1 MFVPF
6 FIYMPQSFH
15 IVICSNTESSIK
27 KMTEYLEEKKYKVTF
42 AKSEDDLNLLL
53 TENNVNLVIIELD
66 YKYKDGITI
75 TADIRNLKH
84 IEQPYIILFS
94 NKQDDY
100 IQITAFN
107 SGADDFIISPIK
119 PILLEARIATLKKR
133 LSNRTEQIEDENEI
147 RNFFVD
153 REQYLIVTKHGK
165 IALPRKEFEMV
176 NLMYQNIHKTF
187 TRQDF
192 AKLIWNSPEVANSRT
207 IDIHIRNIR
216 RTLGNDIIKT
226 SKGIGYSINKD
237 LL

>member
-1 MFVPF
+1 
-6 FIYMPQSFH
+6 
-15 IVICSNTESSIK
+15 
-27 KMTEYLEEKKYKVTF
+27 MTYLEEKKYKVTF
-42 AKSEDDLNLLL
+42 AKSEDDLYSLL
-53 TENNVNLVIIELD
+53 EKGDVNLVIIELD
-66 YKYKDGITI
+66 YQHKDGITI

-94 NKQDDY
+94 SKQDDY

-119 PILLEARIATLKKR
+119 PILLEARISTLKKR
-133 LSNRTEQIEDENEI
+133 LSNKAEHVEKEKEHQ
-147 RNFFVD
+147 NFFVD
-153 REQYLIVTKHGK
+153 REQYMIITRQGK
-165 IALPRKEFEMV
+165 ISLPRKEFEMI
-176 NLMYQNIHKTF
+176 NLMYQNTHKTF

-192 AKLIWNSPEVANSRT
+192 ARLIWNSPEVANSRT

-226 SKGIGYSINKD
+226 SKGIGYSINRD

>member
-1 MFVPF
+1 M
-6 FIYMPQSFH
+6 
-15 IVICSNTESSIK
+15 K
-27 KMTEYLEEKKYKVTF
+27 KTMEFLEEKKYRVTF
-42 AKSEDDLNLLL
+42 AKSEDDLHLAISKND
-53 TENNVNLVIIELD
+53 VNLVIIELD

-75 TADIRNLKH
+75 TSDIRNLKD

-107 SGADDFIISPIK
+107 SGADDFIISPVK
-119 PILLEARIATLKKR
+119 PILLEARISTLKKR
-133 LSNRTEQIEDENEI
+133 LLNRTTTISEESEQP
-147 RNFFVD
+147 NFFVD
-153 REQYLIVTKHGK
+153 KEQYLIITKNGK
-165 IALPRKEFEMV
+165 ISLPRKEFEMV
-176 NLMYQNIHKTF
+176 SLMYQNIHKTF

-226 SKGIGYSINKD
+226 SKGIGYSINRD

>member
-1 MFVPF
+1 MAKP
-6 FIYMPQSFH
+6 FH
-15 IVICSNTESSIK
+15 IVFVSNAESSVK
-27 KMTEYLEEKKYKVTF
+27 KTMEYLEEKTHKVTLV
-42 AKSEDDLNLLL
+42 KSEEDLHHALHHD
-53 TENNVNLVIIELD
+53 EVNLVIVELD
-66 YKYKDGITI
+66 YKQKDGITI
-75 TADIRNLKH
+75 TSDIRNLKD
-84 IEQPYIILFS
+84 IEQPFIILFS

-107 SGADDFIISPIK
+107 AGADDFIISPIK
-119 PILLEARIATLKKR
+119 PILLDARISTLKKR
-133 LSNRTEQIEDENEI
+133 LANRAPEITQEQLHP
-147 RNFFVD
+147 NFFVD
-153 REQYLIVTKHGK
+153 KEQYLIITPAGK
-165 IALPRKEFEMV
+165 ISLPRKEFEMV

-226 SKGIGYSINKD
+226 TKGIGYTINRD

>member
-1 MFVPF
+1 M
-6 FIYMPQSFH
+6 
-15 IVICSNTESSIK
+15 
-27 KMTEYLEEKKYKVTF
+27 EYLEEKKYRVTF
-42 AKSEDDLNLLL
+42 AKSDEDLQLLL
-53 TENNVNLVIIELD
+53 SKNDVHLVIIELD
-66 YKYKDGITI
+66 YRFKDGITI
-75 TADIRNLKH
+75 TSDIRNLKN

-119 PILLEARIATLKKR
+119 PILLEARISTLKKR
-133 LSNRTEQIEDENEI
+133 LLNRNEQIPEESEHP
-147 RNFFVD
+147 NFFVD
-153 REQYLIVTKHGK
+153 KEQYLIITKKGK
-165 IALPRKEFEMV
+165 ISLPRKEFEMV
-176 NLMYQNIHKTF
+176 SLMYQNTHKTF

>member
-1 MFVPF
+1 M
-6 FIYMPQSFH
+6 
-15 IVICSNTESSIK
+15 
-27 KMTEYLEEKKYKVTF
+27 EYLEEKKYKVSFVHSDEELYT
-42 AKSEDDLNLLL
+42 LLHHGH
-53 TENNVNLVIIELD
+53 VNLVIVELD
-66 YKYKDGITI
+66 YKFKDGITI
-75 TADIRNLKH
+75 TSDIRNLKN

-107 SGADDFIISPIK
+107 SGADDFIITPIK
-119 PILLEARIATLKKR
+119 PILLEARIATLR
-133 LSNRTEQIEDENEI
+133 RRTILKNEEETEEQKHP
-147 RNFFVD
+147 NFFVD
-153 REQYLIVTKHGK
+153 KEQYLIITPQGK
-165 IALPRKEFEMV
+165 ISLPRKEFEMV
-176 NLMYQNIHKTF
+176 NLMYTNTHKTF

-226 SKGIGYSINKD
+226 SKGIGYSINRD

>member
-1 MFVPF
+1 MQ
-6 FIYMPQSFH
+6 QSFH
-15 IVICSNTESSIK
+15 IVFVSNSESSVQK
-27 KMTEYLEEKKYKVTF
+27 TADYLEEKKYKVSF
-42 AKSEDDLNLLL
+42 VKSEEDLIDSLHKND
-53 TENNVNLVIIELD
+53 VNLVIVELD
-66 YKYKDGITI
+66 YKQKDGITI
-75 TADIRNLKH
+75 TSDIRNLKG
-84 IEQPYIILFS
+84 IEQPFIILFS

-119 PILLEARIATLKKR
+119 PILLEARVSSLKKR
-133 LSNRTEQIEDENEI
+133 LTNKNDEDFEKTNHS
-147 RNFFVD
+147 NFFVD
-153 REQYLIVTKHGK
+153 KEQYLIITAKGK
-165 IALPRKEFEMV
+165 ISLPRKEFEMV
-176 NLMYQNIHKTF
+176 NLMYQNAHKIF

-226 SKGIGYSINKD
+226 TKGVGYTINRD

>member
-1 MFVPF
+1 
-6 FIYMPQSFH
+6 MPQSFH

-27 KMTEYLEEKKYKVTF
+27 KTIEFLEEKQYKVSF
-42 AKSEDDLNLLL
+42 AHSDEELYALLH
-53 TENNVNLVIIELD
+53 EGHVNLVIVELD
-66 YKYKDGITI
+66 YKFKDGITI
-75 TADIRNLKH
+75 TSDIRNLKN
-84 IEQPYIILFS
+84 IEQPYIILYS

-119 PILLEARIATLKKR
+119 PILLEARIATLRRRVTSKHEEE
-133 LSNRTEQIEDENEI
+133 LEEQKHP
-147 RNFFVD
+147 NFFVD
-153 REQYLIVTKHGK
+153 KEQYLIITPQGK
-165 IALPRKEFEMV
+165 ISLPRKEFEMV
-176 NLMYQNIHKTF
+176 NLMYQNTHKTF

-226 SKGIGYSINKD
+226 SKGIGYSINRD

>member
-1 MFVPF
+1 MA
-6 FIYMPQSFH
+6 
-15 IVICSNTESSIK
+15 
-27 KMTEYLEEKKYKVTF
+27 EYLEEKQYLVRF
-42 AKSEDDLNLLL
+42 AKSDEDLFSLLNEG
-53 TENNVNLVIIELD
+53 TVNLVIVELD
-66 YKYKDGITI
+66 YKFKDGISI
-75 TADIRNLKH
+75 TSDIRNLKN

-107 SGADDFIISPIK
+107 SGADDFIITPIK

-133 LSNRTEQIEDENEI
+133 SQSKTEEVSEQSKHP
-147 RNFFVD
+147 NFFVD
-153 REQYLIVTKHGK
+153 KEQYLIITPKGK
-165 IALPRKEFEMV
+165 ISLPRKEFEMV
-176 NLMYQNIHKTF
+176 NLMYNNTHKTF

-216 RTLGNDIIKT
+216 RTLGNDIIIT
-226 SKGIGYSINKD
+226 SKGIGYSINRD

>member
-1 MFVPF
+1 
-6 FIYMPQSFH
+6 MPQSFH
-15 IVICSNTESSIK
+15 IAVCSNSDSSVK
-27 KMTEYLEEKKYKVTF
+27 KTIEYLEEKNYKVTCV
-42 AKSEDDLNLLL
+42 KSDEELLDIL
-53 TENNVNLVIIELD
+53 THEQINLVIVELD
-66 YKYKDGITI
+66 YKHKDGITI
-75 TADIRNLKH
+75 TSDIRNIKN
-84 IEQPYIILFS
+84 IEQPFIILFS

-107 SGADDFIISPIK
+107 AGADDFIISPLK
-119 PILLEARIATLKKR
+119 PILLEARISTLKKR
-133 LSNRTEQIEDENEI
+133 LANRDPETIEEKNNS
-147 RNFFVD
+147 NFFVD
-153 REQYLIVTKHGK
+153 KEQYLIITPKGK
-165 IALPRKEFEMV
+165 ISLPRKEFEMV

-226 SKGIGYSINKD
+226 TKGVGYTINRD

>member
-1 MFVPF
+1 MS
-6 FIYMPQSFH
+6 QSFH
-15 IVICSNTESSIK
+15 IVVCSNTESSIK
-27 KMTEYLEEKKYKVTF
+27 KTTEYLEEKKYEVTF
-42 AKSEDDLNLLL
+42 AKSEDDLYVLLE
-53 TENNVNLVIIELD
+53 TGNVNLVIIELD
-66 YKYKDGITI
+66 YQYKDGITI
-75 TADIRNLKH
+75 TSDIRNLKN

-133 LSNRTEQIEDENEI
+133 LLTRLEQIIEDSELP
-147 RNFFVD
+147 NFFVD
-153 REQYLIVTKHGK
+153 KEQYMIITKAGK
-165 IALPRKEFEMV
+165 ISLPRKEFEMV
-176 NLMYQNIHKTF
+176 NLMYQNTHKTF

-226 SKGIGYSINKD
+226 SKGIGYSINRD

>member
-1 MFVPF
+1 MLQP
-6 FIYMPQSFH
+6 FH
-15 IVICSNTESSIK
+15 IAVCSNSDSSVK
-27 KMTEYLEEKKYKVTF
+27 KTIEYLEEKNYKVTSV
-42 AKSEDDLNLLL
+42 KSYEDLLDIL
-53 TENNVNLVIIELD
+53 THEQINLVIIELD
-66 YKYKDGITI
+66 YKHKDGITI
-75 TADIRNLKH
+75 TSDIRNIKN
-84 IEQPYIILFS
+84 IDQPFIILFS

-107 SGADDFIISPIK
+107 AGADDFIISPLK
-119 PILLEARIATLKKR
+119 PILFEARISTLKKR
-133 LSNRTEQIEDENEI
+133 LANREPETLEQINNG
-147 RNFFVD
+147 NFYVD
-153 REQYLIVTKHGK
+153 KEQYLIITPKGK
-165 IALPRKEFEMV
+165 ISLPRKEFEMV

-226 SKGIGYSINKD
+226 TKGVGYTINRD